1 MKKSMKKS
9 TKLLLTEKNE
19 LSPNKG
25 SFSFLGEDDMNDEAI
40 TTIFR
45 YLEEYLFEPMKN
57 WPKDEFEKRSYE
69 RWAAYEIIESLMD
82 NPFTTADM
90 VIDEF
95 ILKMICF
102 AHLAKEQKQQFI
114 LAIDVAETIQSLL
127 I

>member
-1 MKKSMKKS
+1 MK
-9 TKLLLTEKNE
+9 
-19 LSPNKG
+19 LSPNKD
-25 SFSFLGEDDMNDEAI
+25 SFSFLGEDSMNDEAV

-45 YLEEYLFEPMKN
+45 YLEECIFEPTKN
-57 WPKDEFEKRSYE
+57 WPKEEFEKRSYE
-69 RWAAYEIIESLMD
+69 RWAAYEIVESLMD
-82 NPFTTADM
+82 NPFTTADT

-114 LAIDVAETIQSLL
+114 FAIDVAETIQSLL

>member
-1 MKKSMKKS
+1 
-9 TKLLLTEKNE
+9 
-19 LSPNKG
+19 
-25 SFSFLGEDDMNDEAI
+25 MNDEAV

-45 YLEEYLFEPMKN
+45 YLEECLFEPMKD
-57 WPKDEFEKRSYE
+57 WPKEEFEKRSYE

-114 LAIDVAETIQSLL
+114 FAIDVAETIRSLL

>member
-9 TKLLLTEKNE
+9 MKLLLTES
-19 LSPNKG
+19 SPNKG
-25 SFSFLGEDDMNDEAI
+25 SFSFLGEDDMNDEAV

-102 AHLAKEQKQQFI
+102 ANLAKEKKQQFI